1 MRVRVQQNAAVLVGR
16 MAMIFSIAPFALIPA
31 QMALRATN
39 ADEREKTG
47 GKTTGA
53 TCCSAWP
60 LGGAGDLAAGLSAR
74 RGVFDPFV
82 WPPARFQ
89 QASPALQIGPLP
101 QVPFS
106 PSTLNPT
113 EPCLRRIV
121 IDAGHGGADEGTVGP
136 QGLAE
141 KDIVLDVALRLRAL
155 ILLRLKTDVLL
166 TRDNDHFVALPERAE
181 IANAGHAELFLS
193 IHANSAPV
201 QSAAGTETWFLNP
214 GGQTDRSESRKV
226 AETIQR
232 SIFAL
237 ATLSNSTARNR
248 GARGAPFIVL
258 THAEM
263 PSILAEIG
271 FLTNP
276 ADEFN
281 LSLPEYRQRI
291 AEALYAG
298 VREYSL
304 SRDLPQPAPRRLQ
317 PATVNAYRTGKRVL
331 SHRRPGHRARR

>member
-16 MAMIFSIAPFALIPA
+16 MAMIFAIAPLALIPA
-31 QMALRATN
+31 QMVLRATN
-39 ADEREKTG
+39 ADENDQTG

-53 TCCSAWP
+53 TSYASP
-60 LGGAGDLAAGLSAR
+60 FGAAGDFVAGLSAR

-89 QASPALQIGPLP
+89 QGPPALQIAPLP
-101 QVPFS
+101 ESAFS
-106 PSTLNPT
+106 PT

-121 IDAGHGGADEGTVGP
+121 IDAGHGGADDGTVGP
-136 QGLAE
+136 QGVAE

-166 TRDNDHFVALPERAE
+166 TRDNDFFVALPERAE
-181 IANAGHAELFLS
+181 IANAGHADLFLS

-214 GGQTDRSESRKV
+214 EGQPDRSESRKV

-237 ATLSNSTARNR
+237 ATLSNSAARNR
-248 GARGAPFIVL
+248 GARHAPFVVL
-258 THAEM
+258 TRAEM

-271 FLTNP
+271 FLSNP

-317 PATVNAYRTGKRVL
+317 PATVSAHRTGKRAI
-331 SHRRPGHRARR
+331 SHRRPGHHARP